1 MLANKERY
9 IKLIEELGKLEEEER
24 NQVMRHLCLT
34 DIFFLSFFVLD
45 QQFYYNDFAF
55 EFCKKITENPWQ
67 LWLVARGHLKSLTI
81 TVAHN
86 IQLILGNP
94 NIAIAIP
101 SYNLKTAKSF
111 VRQIKIILESNELL
125 KALFPD
131 VLYQN
136 PANESPKWSEQ
147 EGLVVKRTTTRKEPT
162 VMGFGLV
169 DGQATG
175 YHFDILSF
183 DDVVTQ
189 DSVTSSEMIAKTT
202 ERWQLADNIGMPST
216 LKKYCGTRYHYFDTY
231 AKVQEVTPTTIIPAT
246 DNGEIDG
253 NPVFLSR
260 EELDKKLKEQGRY
273 IFSAQML
280 LKPVAKEDQTF
291 HLEDFRYYDS
301 LPMVNYYIA
310 CDPANTKSKKSDY
323 TAILVFGF
331 SEDRKVYLVDGVHD
345 KLNLGQRYSVLK
357 ALNERYK
364 PLVIGYERYGLQSDI
379 DFYRMENAKTGYFMP
394 ISEIGG
400 SLSKED
406 RILRLA
412 GLFEKQDL
420 LFPKH
425 LPYVRVFGNEAIDIV
440 NNLQVEL
447 MAFPF
452 AEHDDLSDC
461 LSRCYDLFL
470 NKPSTP
476 ARVTTER
483 DTHTAGYRFEQLRKK
498 YTRGKDNEY

>member
-1 MLANKERY
+1 MLNTKEQY
-9 IKLIEELGKLEEEER
+9 IELIEELRKLKEEDR
-24 NQVMRHLCLT
+24 NKVIRHLCLT

-55 EFCKKITENPWQ
+55 NLCQRVSENPWQ

-86 IQLILGNP
+86 IQLILQNP
-94 NIAIAIP
+94 NVAIAIP

-111 VRQIKIILESNELL
+111 VRQLKIILESNTLL
-125 KALFPD
+125 KAIFPD
-131 VLYQN
+131 ILYQN
-136 PANESPKWSEQ
+136 PATESPKWSEQ

-175 YHFDILSF
+175 YHFDVLSF

-202 ERWQLADNIGMPST
+202 ERLQLADNIGMPST

-231 AKVQEVTPTTIIPAT
+231 ATVQKVTPTTVIPAT
-246 DNGEIDG
+246 DNGELDG
-253 NPVFLSR
+253 NPVFLTK

-291 HLEDFRYYDS
+291 HLEDFRYYEE
-301 LPMVNYYIA
+301 LPRVNYYIA
-310 CDPANTKSKKSDY
+310 CDPANTKSKKSDF
-323 TAILVFGF
+323 TAYLVFGF

-345 KLNLGQRYSVLK
+345 KLNLAQRYSVLK

-364 PLVIGYERYGLQSDI
+364 PLVIGYEKYGLQADV
-379 DFYRMENAKTGYFMP
+379 DFFRMENAKTGYYMP
-394 ISEIGG
+394 ISEMGG
-400 SLSKED
+400 SVSKED

-412 GLFEKQDL
+412 SLFERKDL
-420 LFPKH
+420 LFPRH
-425 LPYVRVFGNEAIDIV
+425 LPYVRVFGNEPIDIV
-440 NNLQVEL
+440 NNLQMEL

-461 LSRCYDLFL
+461 LSRCFDIFL
-470 NKPSTP
+470 NKPEAQKQTI
-476 ARVTTER
+476 TEH

-498 YTRGKDNEY
+498 YTGRVQNDY

>member
-1 MLANKERY
+1 MLNTKEQY
-9 IKLIEELGKLEEEER
+9 IELIEELRKLKEEER
-24 NQVMRHLCLT
+24 NQVIRRLCLT

-55 EFCKKITENPWQ
+55 NLCKRVSENPWQ

-86 IQLILGNP
+86 IQLILNNP

-111 VRQIKIILESNELL
+111 VRQLKIILESNTLL
-125 KALFPD
+125 KAIFPEI
-131 VLYQN
+131 LYQN
-136 PANESPKWSEQ
+136 PATESPKWSEQ
-147 EGLVVKRTTTRKEPT
+147 EGLVVRRTTTRKEPT

-175 YHFDILSF
+175 YHFDVLSF

-202 ERWQLADNIGMPST
+202 ERLQLADNIGMPST
-216 LKKYCGTRYHYFDTY
+216 MKKYCGTRYHYFDTY
-231 AKVQEVTPTTIIPAT
+231 AEVQKVTPTTVIPAT
-246 DNGEIDG
+246 DNGELDG
-253 NPVFLSR
+253 NPVFLTK
-260 EELDKKLKEQGRY
+260 EELDRKLKEQGRY

-291 HLEDFRYYDS
+291 HLEDFRYYEE
-301 LPMVNYYIA
+301 LPRVNYYIA
-310 CDPANTKSKKSDY
+310 CDPANTKSKKSDF
-323 TAILVFGF
+323 TAYLVFGF

-345 KLNLGQRYSVLK
+345 KLNLAQRYSVLK

-364 PLVIGYERYGLQSDI
+364 PLVIGYEKYGLQADI
-379 DFYRMENAKTGYFMP
+379 DFFRMENAKTGYFMP
-394 ISEIGG
+394 ISEMGG
-400 SLSKED
+400 SVSKED

-412 GLFEKQDL
+412 SLFERKDL
-420 LFPKH
+420 LFPRH
-425 LPYVRVFGNEAIDIV
+425 LPYVRVFGNEPIDIV
-440 NNLQVEL
+440 NNLQMEL

-461 LSRCYDLFL
+461 LSRCFDIFL
-470 NKPSTP
+470 NKPG
-476 ARVTTER
+476 AQKQIVTEH
-483 DTHTAGYRFEQLRKK
+483 DTHTAGYRFEQLRRK
-498 YTRGKDNEY
+498 YTGRVQNDY